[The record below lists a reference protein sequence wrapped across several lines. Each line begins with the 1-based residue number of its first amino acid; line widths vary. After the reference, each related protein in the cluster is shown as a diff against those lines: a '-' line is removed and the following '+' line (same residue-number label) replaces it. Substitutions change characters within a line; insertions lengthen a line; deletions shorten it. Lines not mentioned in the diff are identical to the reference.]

1 MDRGKHSHIHIGGL
15 TMRITSEKISFI
27 TFIHM
32 PCGLE
37 ILLRSIYPKESVVEL
52 DLVIHASNPNT

>member
-1 MDRGKHSHIHIGGL
+1 MYQGKHSHIHIGGL
-15 TMRITSEKISFI
+15 RMRITSEKILFI

-32 PCGLE
+32 SCGFK
-37 ILLRSIYPKESVVEL
+37 ILLRSICPKESVVEL